1 MSHEMIGQMKKQL
14 GQLDKWL
21 DAAATYA
28 QEKKFEPNLVLSYRL
43 APDQF
48 PLVRQ
53 IQSCCDTA
61 KLATARLTGKDA
73 PSHPD
78 TEQTLDEVHARVR
91 AVIGYLDGFSA
102 ADFAGA
108 ATRVITQPRWE
119 GKFMTGADYLLEHAV
134 PNFFFHL
141 SHTYA
146 ILRHIGVPIGK
157 RDYLGT
163 LTLRT
168 P

>member
-1 MSHEMIGQMKKQL
+1 MSYEIIGQMKKQL

-21 DAAATYA
+21 DAAAAYA
-28 QEKKFEPNLVLSYRL
+28 QEKKFDPNLVLSYRL

-53 IQSCCDTA
+53 IQSSCDTA
-61 KLATARLTGKDA
+61 KLVAARLAGKDA

-108 ATRVITQPRWE
+108 ATRVISLPRWE

-141 SHTYA
+141 SHSYA
-146 ILRHIGVPIGK
+146 ILRHIGVPLGK

>member
-1 MSHEMIGQMKKQL
+1 MSYEMIGQMKKQL

-28 QEKKFEPNLVLSYRL
+28 QEKKFDPNLVLIYRL

-53 IQSCCDTA
+53 IQSSCDTA
-61 KLATARLTGKDA
+61 KLAAARLAGKEA

-102 ADFAGA
+102 TDFASA

-134 PNFFFHL
+134 PNFYFHL

-146 ILRHIGVPIGK
+146 ILRHIGVPLGK